1 MIVVDSSVWIAH
13 LRGIDPPQVAALRAL
28 VDENDGQILVGDL
41 ILLEV
46 LQGSRDEGHAER
58 IERDLREYAVV
69 PMLDLQL
76 AIQAARNFRLLRGRG
91 ITIRKTI
98 DTVIATFCLA
108 GGHMLL
114 HADRDF
120 DPLETHLGLRVVRP
134 AIATS
139 EAPRSYCFS

>member
-1 MIVVDSSVWIAH
+1 VIVIDSSVWIAH
-13 LRGIDPPQVAALRAL
+13 LRGLDVPQVAALCAL
-28 VDENDGQILVGDL
+28 VDEDDDQILVGDL

-46 LQGSRDEGHAER
+46 LQGARDEGHAAR

-76 AIQAARNFRLLRGRG
+76 AIQAARNYRLLRGRG
-91 ITIRKTI
+91 ITIRKSI
-98 DTVIATFCLA
+98 DMVIATFCLA

-120 DPLETHLGLRVVRP
+120 DPMETHLGLRVVRP
-134 AIATS
+134 GTATS
-139 EAPRSYCFS
+139 DAS